1 VPLGAGDCERLRDG
15 LVAQPVNTASALAYL
30 LAAAWLARQGAR
42 REAAARREALA
53 FGLAV
58 AAAGVGSVDFHGPG
72 SPAARW
78 LHDAGLAAAVSFV
91 AVHDLARL
99 AGGVRGTPGGCPG
112 RSGRRLAVPAWAATA
127 GAGGLLLAVA
137 PAAGGALAGALG
149 LLVAAG
155 EVALGRRGPRGARV
169 AATTSRGGRDADAAA
184 YRAGVV
190 ALAVGAACWWL
201 GRTGGPLCD
210 PDSPLQGHAA
220 WHLLTAFALAA
231 WAQARLLDGAVQ
243 ARS

>member
-1 VPLGAGDCERLRDG
+1 MPLGAGDCERLRDG

-42 REAAARREALA
+42 LDAAPRREALA

-78 LHDAGLAAAVSFV
+78 LHDAGLCAAVSFV
-91 AVHDLARL
+91 AVHDLAQL
-99 AGGVRGTPGGCPG
+99 AGARG
-112 RSGRRLAVPAWAATA
+112 RVVPAWAAAA
-127 GAGGLLLAVA
+127 GAGGVLLALA
-137 PAAGGALAGALG
+137 PRAGGAVAGALA

-155 EVALGRRGPRGARV
+155 EVAVARRRPRGTRV
-169 AATTSRGGRDADAAA
+169 A

-201 GRTGGPLCD
+201 GRTGGPWCD

-231 WAQARLLDGAVQ
+231 WGSATLLDGSGARAPQ